1 MIVAELR
8 NVTKRF
14 GSITALSGVNLAI
27 KRGQVLALLGPN
39 GAGKTTAVRLLL
51 GLSSPHSGEA
61 RVFGRDAHEIE
72 ARRRVG
78 VMLQL
83 GRVPETLRVRE
94 HIELFSSYYPNP
106 MPLEDAVE
114 IAGLRGLERRMFSKL
129 SGGQRQRV
137 LFALAICGR
146 PELLVLDEPTASLD
160 VESRRGL
167 WSNIRAFVA
176 AGGSVLLTTHYLEE
190 ADALADE
197 IVVLNKGKVVAA
209 GPPHEIKGRA
219 ATRRVRCKTALTRHE
234 VENLPGVNT
243 VRVDGA
249 SMEILAANPENIVRI
264 LLNHDPELSG
274 LEVTGAAL
282 EDAFLALTEPAH
294 EQPMEVLA

>member
-14 GSITALSGVNLAI
+14 GPVTALSGVDLAI
-27 KRGQVLALLGPN
+27 RRGQVLALLGPN
-39 GAGKTTAVRLLL
+39 GAGKTTAVRLIL
-51 GLSSPHSGEA
+51 GLSSAQTGA
-61 RVFGRDAHEIE
+61 ALVFGRDPHEVE
-72 ARRRVG
+72 ARRKIG

-94 HIELFSSYYPNP
+94 HIQLFSSYYPNAL
-106 MPLEDAVE
+106 PLDKTIE
-114 IAGLRGLERRMFSKL
+114 IAGLGGLESRMFSKL

-146 PELLVLDEPTASLD
+146 PELLVLDEPTTSLD

-167 WSNIRAFVA
+167 WANIRSFVSH
-176 AGGSVLLTTHYLEE
+176 GGSVLLTTHYLEE

-209 GPPHEIKGRA
+209 GPPHEIKGHA
-219 ATRRVRCKTALTRHE
+219 AARRIRCRTAVSTHE
-234 VENLPGVNT
+234 IERLPGVTN
-243 VRVDGA
+243 VRADGA
-249 SMEILAANPENIVRI
+249 SVEVLAANPESVVRV
-264 LLNHDPELSG
+264 LLNLDSELSG
-274 LEVTGAAL
+274 LEITGAGL
-282 EDAFLALTEPAH
+282 EDAFLALTEPA
-294 EQPMEVLA
+294 EEKPMEVLA

>member
-14 GSITALSGVNLAI
+14 GPITALSGVNLAI
-27 KRGQVLALLGPN
+27 RRGQVLALLGPN
-39 GAGKTTAVRLLL
+39 GAGKTTAVRLIL
-51 GLSSPHSGEA
+51 GLSSPQSGEA
-61 RVFGRDAHEIE
+61 RVFGRDPHEVE

-78 VMLQL
+78 IMLQL

-94 HIELFSSYYPNP
+94 HIQLFSSYYSNP
-106 MPLEDAVE
+106 MPLEEAIE
-114 IAGLRGLERRMFSKL
+114 IAGLSGLESRMFSKL

-167 WSNIRAFVA
+167 WSNIRSFVSR
-176 AGGSVLLTTHYLEE
+176 GGSVLLTTHYLEE

-209 GPPHEIKGRA
+209 GPPDVIKGRA
-219 ATRRVRCKTALTRHE
+219 AARRIRCRTVIAKHE
-234 VENLPGVNT
+234 IESLPGVAS
-243 VRVDGA
+243 VRADGA
-249 SMEILAANPENIVRI
+249 SVEILAASPENIVRI
-264 LLNHDPELSG
+264 LLNRDPELSG
-274 LEVTGAAL
+274 LEITGAAL
-282 EDAFLALTEPAH
+282 EDAFLVLTETQK
-294 EQPMEVLA
+294 EPMEVLA